1 MCIFY
6 LFSFIFHLAFLSRF
20 GDAVSFFR
28 SASRGARVGDQP
40 PPGTLLYHKLLQG
53 SFFHTTLRSRGV
65 PGTAVQVGLRSPGVG
80 FCFLFC
86 IFFWVSGRFGGEAS
100 RPPDSVSRGRWLGVR
115 GWWRVWCSGRQ
126 ALLSPGVM
134 RPCRVASDGYI
145 FFGCGLSTIVFFVSG
160 GFGVFAFGFSL
171 FYRLQLRSI
180 QWRSTF

>member
-1 MCIFY
+1 M
-6 LFSFIFHLAFLSRF
+6 
-20 GDAVSFFR
+20 SFFR
-28 SASRGARVGDQP
+28 SASRGARMGDQP

-53 SFFHTTLRSRGV
+53 SFFHTTLRRRGV
-65 PGTAVQVGLRSPGVG
+65 PRPAVQVGLRSPGVG

-145 FFGCGLSTIVFFVSG
+145 FFRMW
-160 GFGVFAFGFSL
+160 AFHSRLLRIGRFWRLRLGFSL
-171 FYRLQLRSI
+171 FSRLQLRSN
-180 QWRSTF
+180 